1 MKKSI
6 LAVSLLITLSG
17 SALAQEKFA
26 TLGEHLPEKGEP
38 TEFQMQYSGPIEV
51 SSDNFIL
58 AESDKYFFEQQ
69 GESEMNTFKHA
80 DTLITPDNQT
90 VVRQNRDTLYSKG
103 IFDTNGGV
111 KFELPKIDT
120 YQSLQIIDEQHR
132 TIGVIYS
139 EEGKNSLTV
148 TPDMLSSGEHVWV
161 VMRTQVK
168 SMAEQDLA
176 LGREQQRMV
185 KVSANSSNSYI
196 AKGFEQKS
204 RETTRLDQEKSI
216 LKIDLARSFGAPGS
230 EVVREFDAKVATAMG
245 FGGLPSKHAYYKV
258 LIAEDRTGSCQSM
271 TFEKPPIQ
279 EKGFF
284 SVTTYGPDGY
294 IHTYNYA
301 TSSREITPNQDGSIT
316 VNFNC
321 EGAKNNLDVASGWT
335 GILRMYMPHSV
346 EEIVEYGKTVEMPH
360 TVETYAKK

>member
-6 LAVSLLITLSG
+6 LAISLLVTISG
-17 SALAQEKFA
+17 SAIAQEKFA
-26 TLGEHLPEKGEP
+26 TLGDHLPKKGEP
-38 TEFQMQYSGPIEV
+38 TAFQNQNSGPIKV
-51 SSDNFIL
+51 TSDNFIM

-69 GESEMNTFKHA
+69 SESEMNTFNHA

-111 KFELPKIDT
+111 TFQLPNIET

-139 EEGKNSLTV
+139 EQGKNSITV
-148 TPDMLSSGEHVWV
+148 TPDMLSSGEHVWI

-168 SMAEQDLA
+168 SMSEQDLA
-176 LGREQQRMV
+176 VGRDQQRMV
-185 KVSANSSNSYI
+185 KVTAHSSNPYI

-230 EVVREFDAKVATAMG
+230 EVVREFDATVATAMG

-258 LIAEDRTGSCQSM
+258 LIAEDRTGTCQSM
-271 TFEKPPIQ
+271 TFEEPPLQ
-279 EKGFF
+279 DKGFF

-294 IHTYNYA
+294 IHAYNYA
-301 TSSREITPNQDGSIT
+301 TSSREIKPNKDGSIT

-335 GILRMYMPHSV
+335 GILRMYMPHNV
-346 EEIVEYGKTVEMPH
+346 NEIVEFGKKIEMPH
-360 TVETYAKK
+360 GAQSYAKK